1 MNKKITD
8 IQYNYLNLPSR
19 IQFEDGNSISYLYD
33 ANGSKLHT
41 THVMDGDTLNT
52 DYWGN
57 AIYENGV
64 LDKLMTGQGY
74 ITLTDTTY
82 HYFLQDHQGNNRVIV
97 NQDGAVEEV
106 NHYYPFGGVFASTQS
121 VQPFKY
127 NGKELDRRNGL
138 DWYDYGARHYDA
150 ALGRWHAMDPK
161 SEKYYGISPY
171 VYCNNNPVKNIDLD
185 GRDWYMLESTGE
197 LYFNKEMIEE
207 QIKYNEQTYVRIGGN
222 DMLGNMNDI
231 TEKAYSFEES
241 VSLAKNNGYN
251 INPIQQIKSEESN
264 EQPYKTG
271 PNNVTITS
279 GNVDIVNE
287 KYGIF
292 SADKDKV
299 VGVKTETLYTKPY
312 NIERAA
318 KNTIIKGKETNYI
331 ERNNITYKPTQKVD
345 KVYNA
350 VGTIFGFMSS
360 ITAGMHDYRT
370 IRTYNNWNDYSK
382 ATGGS
387 GRMLKFKQK

>member
-41 THVMDGDTLNT
+41 THIMDGDTLNT

-74 ITLTDTTY
+74 ITLADTTY

-97 NQDGAVEEV
+97 NQNGAVEEV

-197 LYFNKEMIEE
+197 LYFNKPFGALDILDVLV
-207 QIKYNEQTYVRIGGN
+207 TGGKK
-222 DMLGNMNDI
+222 
-231 TEKAYSFEES
+231 T
-241 VSLAKNNGYN
+241 NN
-251 INPIQQIKSEESN
+251 
-264 EQPYKTG
+264 
-271 PNNVTITS
+271 
-279 GNVDIVNE
+279 
-287 KYGIF
+287 
-292 SADKDKV
+292 
-299 VGVKTETLYTKPY
+299 
-312 NIERAA
+312 
-318 KNTIIKGKETNYI
+318 I
-331 ERNNITYKPTQKVD
+331 ERNNITYKPSQKGD
-345 KVYNA
+345 KASNA
-350 VGTIFGFMSS
+350 IGSAFEVMSTITSGK
-360 ITAGMHDYRT
+360 HDYRS
-370 IRTYNNWNDYSK
+370 INTYNNWNDYSK
-382 ATGGS
+382 STGGS
-387 GRMLKFKQK
+387 GRMLNYKNK